1 MPNRIL
7 FLTLKVFSATGG
19 IEKVSRMA
27 GKALYDEAG
36 EKGAALRVFSLHD
49 RDGEVQEKYFPAPVF
64 RGFGGRRVAFV
75 LRSIREGRG
84 AALVLLSHVN
94 LLSVGYAIKKTSPGT
109 KLVLLGHGIEVWDPV
124 PAWKRRMLRSCDQV
138 LPVSEFTS
146 RKMQELYGLEE
157 EKMRVLNNGLDPHLP
172 PPVAK
177 GSVRLREKYGLATDA
192 RVLLTL
198 TRLSEKDWYKGY
210 DDVIMALRSLK
221 KGGPSLRYLLLG
233 KYDEDE
239 KARLD
244 RLIAQQ
250 GLQGEVIF
258 TGFVPD
264 EELAEHFSIADIYVM
279 PSRKE
284 GFGIVFIE
292 ALYYGL
298 PVIAGRVDGSVDALD
313 GGKLGALVNPDDP
326 GEIREALR
334 LALRKGKAAVPG
346 LETVLGRFGFP
357 VYKRA
362 LWKAI
367 EPFLQPGEKKKQVP
381 WTRRQEL
388 VEKVVEKNGF

>member
-19 IEKVSRMA
+19 IEKVSRIA

-36 EKGAALRVFSLHD
+36 AKGATLRVFSLHD
-49 RDGEVQEKYFPAPVF
+49 REGEVQEKYFPAEVF
-64 RGFGGRRVAFV
+64 RGFGGRRIAFV
-75 LRSIREGRG
+75 LRSLREGRG

-124 PAWKRRMLRSCDQV
+124 PAWKRRMLQACDRV

-146 RKMQELYGLEE
+146 RKMQDLYGLAAER
-157 EKMRVLNNGLDPHLP
+157 MRVLNNGLDPHLP
-172 PPVAK
+172 PPVA
-177 GSVRLREKYGLATDA
+177 GRSARLLQQYGLPPGA

-221 KGGPSLRYLLLG
+221 KGDPSLRYLLLG
-233 KYDEDE
+233 KYDREE

-250 GLQGEVIF
+250 GLEGEVIF

-264 EELAEHFSIADIYVM
+264 EELAEHFSIADIYIM

-326 GEIREALR
+326 GEIRETLR
-334 LALRKGKAAVPG
+334 LALRQGKSTVPANG
-346 LETVLGRFGFP
+346 TVLARFGFP
-357 VYKRA
+357 AYKKA
-362 LWKAI
+362 LWEAI
-367 EPFLQPGEKKKQVP
+367 EPFLQPAEREEQTTKTVRLEVVGRP
-381 WTRRQEL
+381 
-388 VEKVVEKNGF
+388 VEKNSF